1 MAEIIIVE
9 ILAAVGLISLLT
21 YLVASDLR
29 KNHKRD
35 QTHEEGRAIVR
46 FEKELDR
53 TDSIQRRIDQLKVE
67 EETL

>member
-35 QTHEEGRAIVR
+35 QTYEEGRAIVR

>member
-21 YLVASDLR
+21 YLITSDMR
-29 KNHKRD
+29 KNHKRYK
-35 QTHEEGRAIVR
+35 TYEEGREIVR

-53 TDSIQRRIDQLKVE
+53 TDSIKRSIELMNGEEKV
-67 EETL
+67 